1 MQVAAACLAEG
12 KEACHKAITVDDLH
26 STGGASRVPP
36 RHRGRL
42 AIRLRDSRALRGAHL
57 LLRHL
62 GALPRLRLLRETR
75 AQPGHLVGE
84 PRRLHVLHLLRY
96 DLDLVGV
103 GDVDVAVLVDEQL
116 LVGEPRRLHVLRVEA
131 AKVFDVLTP
140 EAALVRMQRLQ
151 QQQQMLHARML
162 QPERA
167 ESAKRKDLLLLMQ
180 P

>member
-84 PRRLHVLHLLRY
+84 PRRLHVLHLL
-96 DLDLVGV
+96 
-103 GDVDVAVLVDEQL
+103 L
-116 LVGEPRRLHVLRVEA
+116 LVQRELGRLALGALRRLGLQHARDQILLQPVRVEA
-131 AKVFDVLTP
+131 TALEGAAQLRHEKVVKHS
-140 EAALVRMQRLQ
+140 Q
-151 QQQQMLHARML
+151 QLPPQ
-162 QPERA
+162 
-167 ESAKRKDLLLLMQ
+167 
-180 P
+180 